1 MPYDPTPMGDDYYR
15 SIQWD
20 ERGNPYQL
28 TASGKRSYITPTA
41 AATAHTDDP
50 VGARL
55 AAWANGKGSTYDQ
68 PGAGVPQG
76 GFFHGTGSWNGEE
89 GQYKQ
94 PINWGN
100 IASLAIGGAIGAP
113 LAAGALAG
121 AGGGAA
127 SGAGAG
133 AAIPT
138 TMGIG
143 SATSLGLPATAGL
156 GSAGAAGA
164 AAGAGAAALPSST
177 WAPSYAAMPS
187 GAATGSGGAAA
198 GAAGAADVL
207 PSSGYSWANGAL
219 PGYNTVPNATRLVTA
234 GSSALG
240 SGAGTGAGVGGGAAT
255 TAAGL
260 TKGDYAGVGVNA
272 AGSLLSSYFGA
283 KNANE
288 QAGLTRQAALDL
300 QHNDLAAS
308 TAKDTQ
314 SLAGRESE
322 LDPFRNQMSQAKD
335 IGQLDRLERASYAPV
350 KLGMPSGSPYAKYMP
365 QTSGGYSYEKSPELM
380 ASASALK
387 KNVMGGNTAP
397 SMTNPDNYG
406 KTGAMDIL
414 GVMAG
419 KKDPTS
425 SSSFSTGAPAP
436 GSSLGADPVA
446 GMIRNG
452 YQSALGRPAS
462 DEDIRSTIGQL
473 SRTYGR
479 QITAADSGLVQDW
492 IQRNLRTSPEAQAR
506 QSSGGYTPSYMNAA

>member
-1 MPYDPTPMGDDYYR
+1 MPYVPIDYTTR
-15 SIQWD
+15 WD
-20 ERGNPYQL
+20 EKGNPYWQKADGTRMYIPPI
-28 TASGKRSYITPTA
+28 TATDGANSPNADQRLVAWGR
-41 AATAHTDDP
+41 AH
-50 VGARL
+50 
-55 AAWANGKGSTYDQ
+55 GSTPDN
-68 PGAGVPQG
+68 PGGGVPQSSFSKGPGTWNDATGQYDRGSFWNTSLGGLILGGGAMAAGPVAGAIAGGGGVTAPAAASTVGSAAPEIGVTTAEGLG
-76 GFFHGTGSWNGEE
+76 GFVPTT
-89 GQYKQ
+89 
-94 PINWGN
+94 
-100 IASLAIGGAIGAP
+100 AGGIGAGSYGAAAP
-113 LAAGALAG
+113 AAAAGGGGSFLPSFAKAAVTG
-121 AGGGAA
+121 KAGGGAA
-127 SGAGAG
+127 GL
-133 AAIPT
+133 
-138 TMGIG
+138 
-143 SATSLGLPATAGL
+143 SA
-156 GSAGAAGA
+156 
-164 AAGAGAAALPSST
+164 
-177 WAPSYAAMPS
+177 
-187 GAATGSGGAAA
+187 
-198 GAAGAADVL
+198 
-207 PSSGYSWANGAL
+207 
-219 PGYNTVPNATRLVTA
+219 
-234 GSSALG
+234 
-240 SGAGTGAGVGGGAAT
+240 
-255 TAAGL
+255 
-260 TKGDYAGVGVNA
+260 GDYAGVGVNA
-272 AGSLLSSYFGA
+272 AGSLLSSYYGA

-288 QAGLTRQAALDL
+288 QAGLDRQTRLDL

-308 TAKDTQ
+308 TARDTQ

-425 SSSFSTGAPAP
+425 SSSFSTGTPAP